1 MHKSVLLQ
9 EALEWLSPHPGGVF
23 VDGTL
28 GLGGHSE
35 GILKASSGKAR
46 LFGFDLDA
54 DVLARAENRLRDYSD
69 SVEFVHS
76 NFDTIPPYLQERSV
90 FANGI
95 LLDLGVNS
103 LQFDLP
109 ERGFSFREEGPLDM
123 RMDRNQST
131 TAAELL
137 SELPQEELEQVFRE
151 YGEERFS
158 RKVARAIV
166 QDRPRQFEST
176 KDFAD
181 FLCRVI
187 PRRGR
192 IHPAT
197 RIFQALRIKVN
208 RELESLKNFLNSFD
222 NVLCGGGKVVI
233 ISFHSL
239 EDRMVKW
246 SFREKAAAGQGRILT
261 KKPVVPTE
269 EEISENPRARS
280 AKLRVFEKLE

>member
-9 EALEWLSPHPGGVF
+9 EALEWLSPRPGGVY

-35 GILKASSGKAR
+35 AILQASSGKAR
-46 LFGFDLDA
+46 LIGFDLDQ
-54 DVLARAENRLRDYSD
+54 DVLARAQNRLRDFSG
-69 SVEFVHS
+69 SVECIHS
-76 NFDTIPPYLQERSV
+76 NFEKIPSYLQERSLV
-90 FANGI
+90 VDGI

-109 ERGFSFREEGPLDM
+109 DRGFSFRDDGPLDM
-123 RMDRNQST
+123 RMDRTQPT
-131 TAAELL
+131 TAADLL
-137 SELPQEELEQVFRE
+137 SELPQEQLEQIFRE

-158 RKVARAIV
+158 RKVSRAIV
-166 QDRPRQFEST
+166 HDRPRRFETT
-176 KDFAD
+176 KEFAD
-181 FLCRVI
+181 YVARLI

-208 RELESLKNFLNSFD
+208 RELESLKNFLDSFD

-246 SFREKAAAGQGRILT
+246 SFRGKASDGVGRILT
-261 KKPVVPTE
+261 KKPVVPSDE
-269 EEISENPRARS
+269 EVSENPRARS
-280 AKLRVFEKLE
+280 AKLRVLEKVE